1 MAGILQEFRKELR
14 KYTLMVSIPLLI
26 FTASVCIAIFKPSGG
41 RLIFILISIGINPI
55 ANQFGIFSSARISM
69 VGNIF
74 MHLIYPIVLNPKALR
89 TLLSRTG
96 LLVLAIIFSSTLQLA
111 FSVDSISYTA
121 GFKTI
126 LLMLGSW
133 LWAQSLSIEIIRN
146 YGYLTNRFLI
156 KELFIVSILV
166 LIVSLFFRNLYFSD
180 GRYQASGGFT
190 SPAILSALIIILIL
204 MCSEIRTYLRIAVIA
219 FEIAILITTGS
230 RGVLIALLITI
241 ALISISNA
249 LKAKKIGEPLALR
262 LIPNIFVLF
271 SVVGFFFIDYLT
283 RYRSFEFLDLLNSD
297 SEARIGTLGFRQ
309 NLFARMIG
317 EYENF
322 TLNEKLIGLGAG
334 SGTSLAMNYISSLR
348 DSNYTS
354 GRVFHNGFLQL
365 LIEAGLIGVIL
376 FLILTLTVFHYRKIT
391 YISGFG
397 YIWTVFYLIAL
408 FFTSNPFATSALL
421 AGLIYTV
428 FLVPTYR
435 IKPKDDH

>member
-1 MAGILQEFRKELR
+1 
-14 KYTLMVSIPLLI
+14 MVSIPLLI

-41 RLIFILISIGINPI
+41 RLIFILISLGINPI

-74 MHLIYPIVLNPKALR
+74 MHLIYPIILNPKALR

-96 LLVLAIIFSSTLQLA
+96 LLVLTIIFFSTLQLA
-111 FSVDSISYTA
+111 FSVDSNSNSYTA

-133 LWAQSLSIEIIRN
+133 FWAQSLSIEIIRN

-166 LIVSLFFRNLYFSD
+166 LIVSLFFRNLYFLE
-180 GRYQASGGFT
+180 GRYQAAGGFT

-219 FEIAILITTGS
+219 FEIAILISTGS
-230 RGVLIALLITI
+230 RGVLIALLVSIV
-241 ALISISNA
+241 LISMNNA
-249 LKAKKIGEPLALR
+249 LKAKKVGDPIGLR
-262 LIPNIFVLF
+262 LIPNIFVLI
-271 SVVGFFFIDYLT
+271 SVIGFFFIDILT
-283 RYRSFEFLDLLNSD
+283 RYRSFEFLNLLNSD
-297 SEARIGTLGFRQ
+297 SEERIGTLGFRQ
-309 NLFARMIG
+309 DLFARMID
-317 EYENF
+317 EYQNF
-322 TLNEKLIGLGAG
+322 SLIEKLFGLGAG

-354 GRVFHNGFLQL
+354 SRVFHNGFLQL
-365 LIEAGLIGVIL
+365 LIEAGFIGVIL
-376 FLILTLTVFHYRKIT
+376 FLFFALAVFHYRKST
-391 YISGFG
+391 HISGFG
-397 YIWTVFYLIAL
+397 YIWTIFYLIAL
-408 FFTSNPFATSALL
+408 FFTSNPFATSGLL

-428 FLVPTYR
+428 FFVPTYR
-435 IKPKDDH
+435 IRIKDDH